1 VNRKAKGG
9 TKFGTVGP
17 VINGIQVK
25 IEADG
30 EICVAGESVMVGYY
44 KRPDLTAEA
53 VIDGWLHTG
62 DIGVFENDIFLKI
75 TDRKKE
81 LFKTSG
87 GKYVAPQPIEN
98 KCKESQFIEQ
108 FMVVGA
114 DRKFVGALIV
124 PSFATL
130 KTWME
135 ESGITYTTNT
145 EAVAHP
151 KVIELFTGIIA
162 EYNTFFNHVEQVKKF
177 ALLDKEWTVESGEMT
192 PKLSLKRK
200 VVMENYKAAIESIY
214 AE

>member
-1 VNRKAKGG
+1 
-9 TKFGTVGP
+9 
-17 VINGIQVK
+17 
-25 IEADG
+25 
-30 EICVAGESVMVGYY
+30 
-44 KRPDLTAEA
+44 
-53 VIDGWLHTG
+53 
-62 DIGVFENDIFLKI
+62 
-75 TDRKKE
+75 
-81 LFKTSG
+81 
-87 GKYVAPQPIEN
+87 
-98 KCKESQFIEQ
+98 
-108 FMVVGA
+108 MVVGA

-135 ESGITYTTNT
+135 EQGMTYTTNA

-151 KVIELFTGIIA
+151 KVIELFTSIIA
-162 EYNTFFNHVEQVKKF
+162 EYNTLFNHVEQVKKF